1 VTGKDQAPFQG
12 KEASPSSRGTKDA
25 ILDAARAEFAR
36 GGYGGAT
43 IRVIAATAGVDP
55 ALVIHYFGSKDALF
69 GATLQ
74 MPGGV
79 ADRML
84 AVFDGPREQL
94 ARRLVSTYLGLW
106 EDPQTGPMLRS
117 VTRSAMTNPV
127 AADVLRGLIEGTVI
141 AAAASVCPPERLN
154 LAAAQLYGI
163 AFARYVLR
171 TGPVAS
177 LGHQELVELV
187 TPQIQLLLNPV

>member
-12 KEASPSSRGTKDA
+12 KEASSSPRGTKDA

-36 GGYGGAT
+36 GGYAGAT

-84 AVFDGPREQL
+84 AVFDGPRDQL

-106 EDPQTGPMLRS
+106 EDPQAGPMLRS
-117 VTRSAMTNPV
+117 VARSAMTNPA
-127 AADVLRGLIEGTVI
+127 AADVLRGLIEGKVL
-141 AAAASVCPPERLN
+141 AAAVSLCPPERLN

-163 AFARYVLR
+163 AVARYVLR
-171 TGPVAS
+171 TGPVAA
-177 LGHQELVELV
+177 LRHQELVELV